1 MEDLYSELNPNISS
15 VEIKFREPERLPLVR
30 IDAEW
35 IDLDEVTEE
44 DF

>member
-1 MEDLYSELNPNISS
+1 MEDLYSELNPNTS

-35 IDLDEVTEE
+35 IDLEDVKEE

>member
-1 MEDLYSELNPNISS
+1 MEDFYAELNPNVSS

-35 IDLDEVTEE
+35 IDLEEVTEE